1 MTVGGIWVFVF
12 GCAGG
17 FVAEYVGVWNLRK
30 EEPHLWPAYFK
41 RFRYYA
47 ISAVMVLMGGGLAV
61 IYGMNPMPAT
71 LALNIGASAPCRLV
85 PGLDNSLI
93 RVSLPNRSL
102 DDYPVIPLLT

>member
-61 IYGMNPMPAT
+61 IYGMNPMPAI
-71 LALNIGASAPCRLV
+71 LALNIGASAPLIIQKLTQTIPPPATPV
-85 PGLDNSLI
+85 PPGA
-93 RVSLPNRSL
+93 RVG
-102 DDYPVIPLLT
+102 